1 MMLQYESRSREEVKK
16 EVKGKAVARMTKI
29 LGVSLLY
36 LSLTAGIKYYDGH
49 RSSSLEQSLV
59 SRINPNR
66 KEPIVKNHKDLTEEV
81 ESLLAEIPRDF
92 REYSYYPTYLMN
104 LHRFPKEINAK
115 IRRYNQ
121 LISKK
126 QDIEWSPKVMAYEHW
141 NKKRIDEFSQVLG
154 STSQFLANFLPYENL
169 IILGSGIYGILKGRK
184 EIKSFDSEFSQDSL
198 PITVGKN

>member
-1 MMLQYESRSREEVKK
+1 MVLQYKSRSREEVRK

-29 LGVSLLY
+29 LGVSFLY
-36 LSLTAGIKYYDGH
+36 LGLTAGIKYYDGH

-92 REYSYYPTYLMN
+92 REYSYYSPYIMN
-104 LHRFPKEINAK
+104 LGRFPKEINAK
-115 IRRYNQ
+115 IRIYNQ
-121 LISKK
+121 LLSKK
-126 QDIEWSPKVMAYEHW
+126 QDLEWSPKVMAYERW

-154 STSQFLANFLPYENL
+154 STSQFLANFSPYETL
-169 IILGSGIYGILKGRK
+169 IILGSGLYGILKGRK
-184 EIKSFDSEFSQDSL
+184 EIKAFDFELSQDSI
-198 PITVGKN
+198 PITIDKN